1 MDKATITHSI
11 TTAIIPDGPAAV
23 RANPFS
29 IDRDLNL
36 LVFPGM
42 GGFCFSHFLVAHR
55 FPLSR
60 RELVRLASEDSFHC
74 LLQLLHI
81 IYTFLQMPLLITND
95 MAAAA

>member
-1 MDKATITHSI
+1 MDKATTTHGI
-11 TTAIIPDGPAAV
+11 ATAIIPDGPAAV

-42 GGFCFSHFLVAHR
+42 RGFCFSHFLNTRR
-55 FPLSR
+55 FILSR
-60 RELVRLASEDSFHC
+60 RELVRLATEDSFHC

-81 IYTFLQMPLLITND
+81 IYTFLQMPLLITNAVAT
-95 MAAAA
+95 AA